1 MSDFY
6 KEMLQKSIE
15 RQAKDI
21 VETGATENDRYGNLL
36 DSVKCRDL
44 EQEEASKRQKMID
57 NVQHNSES
65 LRQQRKNDNETSS
78 NNLKHIV
85 GNIQRREIQEKNDFL
100 TKHSDRLKKAEETI
114 RKERNKSY
122 FN

>member
-1 MSDFY
+1 
-6 KEMLQKSIE
+6 
-15 RQAKDI
+15 
-21 VETGATENDRYGNLL
+21 
-36 DSVKCRDL
+36 
-44 EQEEASKRQKMID
+44 MID

>member
-21 VETGATENDRYGNLL
+21 VETGVTENDRYGNLL
-36 DSVKCRDL
+36 DSVEGRDL

-85 GNIQRREIQEKNDFL
+85 GNIQRREEQEKNDFL
-100 TKHSDRLKKAEETI
+100 AKHSDRLKKAEETI